1 MMDIVIKLKMEMK
14 IGIVM
19 KMENVSNRDK
29 NENRKMLVR
38 GIVMKMGKC

>member
-19 KMENVSNRDK
+19 KMENVSNRDS
-29 NENRKMLVR
+29 NENGKMLVI
-38 GIVMKMGKC
+38 GIVMKME

>member
-29 NENRKMLVR
+29 NENRKMLVI

>member
-19 KMENVSNRDK
+19 KMENVSNRDS
-29 NENRKMLVR
+29 NENGNMLVI
-38 GIVMKMGKC
+38 GIVMKRE